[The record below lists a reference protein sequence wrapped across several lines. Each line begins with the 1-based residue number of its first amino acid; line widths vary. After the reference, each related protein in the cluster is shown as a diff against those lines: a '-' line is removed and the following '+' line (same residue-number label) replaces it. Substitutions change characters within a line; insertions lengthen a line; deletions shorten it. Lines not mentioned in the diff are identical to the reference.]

1 MGVSNLCESN
11 VYLSKSGQEE
21 LLMER
26 VDRIVPAEDGSIFL
40 ENVFGE
46 RRVIRARIVEMELV
60 RHRILLEEIPE
71 AAGAEH
77 IKEIWLEPAT
87 DHGHFHA
94 GEEVILRVLKGY
106 NMKPG
111 DGCSQDGIEGFVV
124 TDGVSR
130 QVPVQEHHG
139 SMEINLGQEADGLLQ
154 VYVVEKGDHE
164 LYGKVVLEIGHHHHH
179 GLQALGLP
187 LEIIPAG
194 YSHARMGE
202 NYEFQVLSS
211 GEPVAGAEVRVTYAN
226 THHRDYPH
234 RIKTDEEGRGRVFL
248 TARGNY
254 LFSVT
259 HKNVTSTFTL
269 VKSF

>member
-1 MGVSNLCESN
+1 MCESN
-11 VYLSKSGQEE
+11 VYLSKAGQEE

-26 VDRIVPAEDGSIFL
+26 VDRIVPGEDGSIFL
-40 ENVFGE
+40 ESVFGE
-46 RRVIRARIVEMELV
+46 RRVIKARIVEMELV

-71 AAGAEH
+71 VSGVEH

-106 NMKPG
+106 NMK
-111 DGCSQDGIEGFVV
+111 SEGGFSRDDLEAFVV
-124 TDGVSR
+124 NDGVTR
-130 QVPVQEHHG
+130 QFPVQEHHG
-139 SMEINLGQEADGLLQ
+139 STEINLGKEADGLLQ
-154 VYVVEKGDHE
+154 IYAKQSGDHE

-179 GLQALGLP
+179 GLQAIGLP

-202 NYEFQVLSS
+202 NYEFQVLSW

-226 THHRDYPH
+226 THHREYPH
-234 RIKTDEEGRGRVFL
+234 RIKTDEEGRGRIFL

-259 HKNVTSTFTL
+259 HKNTTSTFTL